1 MSGVG
6 CISTKIS
13 TKAQVWYADFVFAVS
28 IFIVS
33 VIFYFIVTS
42 NLSNSGSDIQ
52 ANLLKEAEIASN
64 ALKSPGFPLNW
75 DNETVVRPGLSNDQV
90 EISSS
95 KVIAAAN
102 ISYSAMKTLLGISYD
117 FHLFFTDTKGNPVY
131 INGTCG
137 LGYPGIAQC
146 GNLSQV
152 KYSNLVKLE
161 RLMIYQT
168 NPVKMVVY
176 TWQ

>member
-6 CISTKIS
+6 CIS
-13 TKAQVWYADFVFAVS
+13 TKAQVWYADFIFAVS

-64 ALKSPGFPLNW
+64 ALKGPGFPANW
-75 DNETVVRPGLSNDQV
+75 DGETVVRPGLTNDQV
-90 EISSS
+90 EINGT
-95 KVIAAAN
+95 KVISAAN
-102 ISYSAMKTLLGISYD
+102 LSYSTMKTLLGITYD
-117 FHLFFTDTKGNPVY
+117 FHAFFTDINDGLVY

-161 RLMIYQT
+161 RLMVYQT